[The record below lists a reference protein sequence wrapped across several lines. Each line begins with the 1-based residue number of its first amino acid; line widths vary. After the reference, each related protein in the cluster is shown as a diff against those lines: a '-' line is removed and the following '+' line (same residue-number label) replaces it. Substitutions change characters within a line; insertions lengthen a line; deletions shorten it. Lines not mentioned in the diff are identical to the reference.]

1 MTVQGQVHSR
11 FKLFSGK
18 LGAGGSLGKLA
29 TEVADFAKK
38 AKAAPKSIGVEY
50 LEHSKEVVFSLGYRD
65 DQPPYDIKLDTVS
78 LGKVESLSPTEL
90 ARVEKKM
97 EEAAAK
103 VKDLICHELLVTD
116 QNEFVLVFMK
126 HVA

>member
-1 MTVQGQVHSR
+1 MTVQGQIHSR
-11 FKLFSGK
+11 FKLFSGS

-38 AKAAPKSIGVEY
+38 AKAAPKSIGIEY

-65 DQPPYDIKLDTVS
+65 DQPAYDIKIDSLS
-78 LGKVESLSPTEL
+78 LGKVATLDAAELS
-90 ARVEKKM
+90 RVEKKM

-103 VKDLICHELLVTD
+103 VKGLICHELVVTD
-116 QNEFVLVFMK
+116 QNEFILVFMT
-126 HVA
+126 HVG